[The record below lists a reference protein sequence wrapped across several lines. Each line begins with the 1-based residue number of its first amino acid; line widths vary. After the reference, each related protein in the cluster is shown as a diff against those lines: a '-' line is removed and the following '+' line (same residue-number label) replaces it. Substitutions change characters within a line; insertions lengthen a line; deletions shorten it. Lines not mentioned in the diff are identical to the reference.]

1 MSPTRI
7 GSSFRDP
14 SGFLFTRDGVLL
26 RQVQERYRTHYEKLK
41 SSGLYDTLVREGL
54 LVPHDERP
62 VAEAALEGAAFVLK
76 PERIPFISLPYEW
89 CFAQRKAAA
98 LTTLRIQEIAL
109 AHGMTLKDATA
120 FNIQFRG
127 VEPVL
132 IDTLSFETYVEG
144 APWVAYRQFCQHF
157 LVPLLLMSRVD
168 VRCGGLLRQ
177 YIDGIPLDLGSALL
191 PRTSWLHFGTLLHV
205 HAHARA
211 QRRFAEASVTEVAG
225 GRRISRDALLRL
237 LQQLE
242 STVRSLSWSA
252 AGTQWAD
259 YETDNSYNDAAQR
272 SKIEN
277 VGAFLSRLEADV
289 VWDLGANTGTYS
301 RVAAERGAYVV
312 SADIDPAAVERNY
325 RRARDARDRRIHP
338 LLLDLTNP
346 TPAQGWAHRERLSLE
361 DRGPADA
368 VLALALV
375 HHLAIANNV
384 PLDSVARYFARLG
397 RALIIEFV
405 PKEDVQVQRLLR
417 NREDVMPGYTREGF
431 ERSFER
437 HFALLESK
445 PVQDSPRTLYLM
457 VRRNG
462 EAG

>member
-1 MSPTRI
+1 MSAEPLAA
-7 GSSFRDP
+7 SFRDP
-14 SGFLFTRDGVLL
+14 SGFVFIRDGVLY
-26 RQVQERYRTHYEKLK
+26 RQVNRVFAPAFDAFT
-41 SSGLYDTLVREGL
+41 SSGLCDELRDAGL
-54 LVPHDERP
+54 LVPHDT
-62 VAEAALEGAAFVLK
+62 VAMELAATDDAHAVLR
-76 PERIPFISLPYEW
+76 PERVPFISYPYEW
-89 CFAQRKAAA
+89 SFGQLRDAA
-98 LTTLRIQEIAL
+98 LLTLDLQRRALKRGFTLR
-109 AHGMTLKDATA
+109 DASA
-120 FNIQFRG
+120 YNVQFRG
-127 VEPVL
+127 AEPVF
-132 IDTLSFETYVEG
+132 IDTLSFAPHEDGT
-144 APWVAYRQFCQHF
+144 PWVAYRQFCQHF

-211 QRRFAEASVTEVAG
+211 QRRFAEASVTQVAG

-237 LQQLE
+237 MQQLE

-277 VGAFLSRLEADV
+277 VGAFLSRLEAEV

-325 RRARDARDRRIHP
+325 RRARDAHDRRIHP

-417 NREDVMPGYTREGF
+417 NREDVMPDYTREGF